1 MYKRSLALL
10 APVAIVSC
18 VTVNIYF
25 PAAAAEKA
33 ADQIILDVWHQQGGA
48 AEATKAATTP
58 PAAKNSG
65 AKKAEQSALDPRR
78 IVVAALN
85 AISGEAHAQNV
96 DFNAS
101 SPQIEQIKAR
111 MASRF
116 GELRPFLDSGAIGL
130 TADGLIAVHYANAA
144 SLADRARINQLV
156 SDEYKDRKAIYQA
169 IADANNQPG
178 WAGQIQKTFAER
190 WISQA
195 QSGWWYQSGGGWKK
209 K

>member
-10 APVAIVSC
+10 SPIAVVSC

-65 AKKAEQSALDPRR
+65 AKNEHSALDPRR
-78 IVVAALN
+78 IVVAALS

-116 GELRPFLDSGAIGL
+116 GELRPFLDSGAVGL
-130 TADGLIAVHYANAA
+130 TGDGLVAVHDANAA
-144 SLADRARINQLV
+144 SLAERARMNQLV
-156 SDEYKDRKAIYQA
+156 NAENKDRKALYQA

>member
-10 APVAIVSC
+10 APIAVVSC

-130 TADGLIAVHYANAA
+130 TADGLIAVHDANAA
-144 SLADRARINQLV
+144 SLADRARMNQLV
-156 SDEYKDRKAIYQA
+156 SAENKDRKALYQA

>member
-10 APVAIVSC
+10 APIAVVSC

-48 AEATKAATTP
+48 TEATKAATTP

-130 TADGLIAVHYANAA
+130 TADGLIAVHDANAA
-144 SLADRARINQLV
+144 SLADRARMNQLV
-156 SDEYKDRKAIYQA
+156 SAENKDRKALYQA

>member
-33 ADQIILDVWHQQGGA
+33 ADQIILDVWHQQGDSA
-48 AEATKAATTP
+48 KPATATP
-58 PAAKNSG
+58 PAKSG
-65 AKKAEQSALDPRR
+65 AKNEHSALDPSR
-78 IVVAALN
+78 IVVAALS

-116 GELRPFLDSGAIGL
+116 SELRPFLDSGAIGL
-130 TADGLIAVHYANAA
+130 TGDGLIAVHDANAA
-144 SLADRARINQLV
+144 SLADRARMNQLV
-156 SDEYKDRKAIYQA
+156 SAENKDRKALYQA

-195 QSGWWYQSGGGWKK
+195 QSGWWYQSGGAWKK

>member
-65 AKKAEQSALDPRR
+65 AKNEHSALDPRR
-78 IVVAALN
+78 IVVAALS

-96 DFNAS
+96 HFNAS
-101 SPQIEQIKAR
+101 PPQIEQIKAR

-130 TADGLIAVHYANAA
+130 TADGLIAVHDANAA
-144 SLADRARINQLV
+144 SLADRARMNQLV
-156 SDEYKDRKAIYQA
+156 SAENKDRKALYQA

>member
-25 PAAAAEKA
+25 PAAAAKA

-65 AKKAEQSALDPRR
+65 AKNEHSALDPRR
-78 IVVAALN
+78 IVVAALS

-130 TADGLIAVHYANAA
+130 TADGLIAVHDANAA
-144 SLADRARINQLV
+144 SLADRARMNQLV
-156 SDEYKDRKAIYQA
+156 SAENKDRKALYQA

>member
-10 APVAIVSC
+10 SPIAVVSC

-65 AKKAEQSALDPRR
+65 AKNEHSALDPRR
-78 IVVAALN
+78 IVVAALS

-116 GELRPFLDSGAIGL
+116 GELRPFLDNGAVGL
-130 TADGLIAVHYANAA
+130 TGDGLVAVHDANAA
-144 SLADRARINQLV
+144 SLAERARMNQLV
-156 SDEYKDRKAIYQA
+156 NAENKDRKALYQA

-195 QSGWWYQSGGGWKK
+195 QSGWWYQSGGSWKK

>member
-10 APVAIVSC
+10 APIAVVSC

-65 AKKAEQSALDPRR
+65 AKNEHSALDPRR
-78 IVVAALN
+78 IVVAALSG
-85 AISGEAHAQNV
+85 ISGEAHAQNV

-116 GELRPFLDSGAIGL
+116 GELRPFLDSGAVGL
-130 TADGLIAVHYANAA
+130 TGDGLVAVHDANAA
-144 SLADRARINQLV
+144 SLAERARMNQLV
-156 SDEYKDRKAIYQA
+156 NAENKDRKALYQA

-195 QSGWWYQSGGGWKK
+195 QSGWWYQSGGSWKK

>member
-10 APVAIVSC
+10 APIAVVSC

-65 AKKAEQSALDPRR
+65 AKNEHSALDPRR
-78 IVVAALN
+78 IVVAALSG
-85 AISGEAHAQNV
+85 ISGEAHAQNV

-116 GELRPFLDSGAIGL
+116 GELRPFLDSGAVGL
-130 TADGLIAVHYANAA
+130 TGDGLVAVHDANAA
-144 SLADRARINQLV
+144 SLAERARMNQLV
-156 SDEYKDRKAIYQA
+156 NAENKDRKALYQA
-169 IADANNQPG
+169 IADANTQPG

-195 QSGWWYQSGGGWKK
+195 QSGWWYQSGGSWKK

>member
-10 APVAIVSC
+10 APIAVVSC

-48 AEATKAATTP
+48 ADATKTATP
-58 PAAKNSG
+58 PATKNSG
-65 AKKAEQSALDPRR
+65 AKNEHSALDPRR
-78 IVVAALN
+78 IVVAALS

-116 GELRPFLDSGAIGL
+116 GELRPFLDSGAVGL
-130 TADGLIAVHYANAA
+130 TGDGLVAVHDANAA
-144 SLADRARINQLV
+144 SMAERARMNQLV
-156 SDEYKDRKAIYQA
+156 NAENKDRKALYQA

-195 QSGWWYQSGGGWKK
+195 QSGWWYQSGGSWKK

>member
-10 APVAIVSC
+10 APIAVVSC

-65 AKKAEQSALDPRR
+65 AKNEHSALDPRR
-78 IVVAALN
+78 IVVAALS

-116 GELRPFLDSGAIGL
+116 GELRPFLDSGAVGL
-130 TADGLIAVHYANAA
+130 TGDGLVAVHDANAA
-144 SLADRARINQLV
+144 RMAERARMNQLV
-156 SDEYKDRKAIYQA
+156 NAENKDRKALYQA

-195 QSGWWYQSGGGWKK
+195 QSGWWYQSGGAWKK

>member
-10 APVAIVSC
+10 APIAVVSC

-25 PAAAAEKA
+25 PAGAAEKA

-65 AKKAEQSALDPRR
+65 AKNEHSALDPRR
-78 IVVAALN
+78 IVVAALS

-116 GELRPFLDSGAIGL
+116 GELRPFLDSGAVGL
-130 TADGLIAVHYANAA
+130 TGDGLVAVHDANAA
-144 SLADRARINQLV
+144 SMAERARMNQLV
-156 SDEYKDRKAIYQA
+156 NAENKDRKALYQA

-195 QSGWWYQSGGGWKK
+195 QSGWWYQSGGSWKQK
-209 K
+209 

>member
-10 APVAIVSC
+10 APIAVVSC

-65 AKKAEQSALDPRR
+65 AKNEHSALDPRR
-78 IVVAALN
+78 IVVAALS

-130 TADGLIAVHYANAA
+130 TADGLIAVHDANAA
-144 SLADRARINQLV
+144 SMAERARMNQLV
-156 SDEYKDRKAIYQA
+156 NAENKDRKALYQA

-195 QSGWWYQSGGGWKK
+195 QSGWWYQSGGSWKQK
-209 K
+209 

>member
-10 APVAIVSC
+10 APIAVVSC

-65 AKKAEQSALDPRR
+65 AKNEHSALDPRR
-78 IVVAALN
+78 IVVAAFS

-116 GELRPFLDSGAIGL
+116 GELRPFLDSGAVGL
-130 TADGLIAVHYANAA
+130 TGDGLVAVHDANAA
-144 SLADRARINQLV
+144 SMAERARMNQLV
-156 SDEYKDRKAIYQA
+156 NAENKDRKALYQA

-195 QSGWWYQSGGGWKK
+195 QSGWWYQSGGSWKK

>member
-10 APVAIVSC
+10 APIAVVSC

-65 AKKAEQSALDPRR
+65 AKNEHSALDPRR
-78 IVVAALN
+78 IVVAALS

-116 GELRPFLDSGAIGL
+116 GELRPFLDSGAVGL
-130 TADGLIAVHYANAA
+130 TGDGLVAVHDANAA
-144 SLADRARINQLV
+144 SLAERARMNQLV
-156 SDEYKDRKAIYQA
+156 NAENKDRKALYQA

-195 QSGWWYQSGGGWKK
+195 QSGWWYQSGGSWKK

>member
-10 APVAIVSC
+10 APIAVVSC

-65 AKKAEQSALDPRR
+65 AKNEHSALDPRR
-78 IVVAALN
+78 IVVAALSG
-85 AISGEAHAQNV
+85 ISGEAHAQNV

-116 GELRPFLDSGAIGL
+116 GELRPFLDSGAVGL
-130 TADGLIAVHYANAA
+130 TGDGLVAVHDANAA
-144 SLADRARINQLV
+144 SLAERARMNQLV
-156 SDEYKDRKAIYQA
+156 NAENIDRKALYQA

-195 QSGWWYQSGGGWKK
+195 QSGWWYQSGGSWKK

>member
-10 APVAIVSC
+10 APIAVVSC

-65 AKKAEQSALDPRR
+65 AKNEHSALDPRR
-78 IVVAALN
+78 IVVAALS

-116 GELRPFLDSGAIGL
+116 GELRPFLDSGAVGL
-130 TADGLIAVHYANAA
+130 TGDGLVAVHDANAA
-144 SLADRARINQLV
+144 SMAERARMNQLV
-156 SDEYKDRKAIYQA
+156 NAENKDRKALYQA

-195 QSGWWYQSGGGWKK
+195 QSGWWYQSGGSWKK

>member
-1 MYKRSLALL
+1 MYKRGLALL
-10 APVAIVSC
+10 APIAVVSC

-48 AEATKAATTP
+48 ADVPKAATTP

-65 AKKAEQSALDPRR
+65 AKNEHSALDPRR
-78 IVVAALN
+78 IVVAALS

-116 GELRPFLDSGAIGL
+116 GELRPFLDSGAVGL
-130 TADGLIAVHYANAA
+130 TGDGLVAVHDANAA
-144 SLADRARINQLV
+144 SMAERARMNQLV
-156 SDEYKDRKAIYQA
+156 NAENKDRKALYQA

>member
-10 APVAIVSC
+10 APIAVVSC

-65 AKKAEQSALDPRR
+65 AKNEHSALDPRR
-78 IVVAALN
+78 IVVAALS

-130 TADGLIAVHYANAA
+130 TADGLIAVHDANAA
-144 SLADRARINQLV
+144 SLADRARMNQLV
-156 SDEYKDRKAIYQA
+156 SAENKDRKALYQA

>member
-25 PAAAAEKA
+25 PAVAAEKA

-65 AKKAEQSALDPRR
+65 AKNEHSALDPRR
-78 IVVAALN
+78 IVVAALS

-130 TADGLIAVHYANAA
+130 TADGLIAVHDANAA
-144 SLADRARINQLV
+144 SLADRARMNQLV
-156 SDEYKDRKAIYQA
+156 SAENKDRKALYQA

>member
-25 PAAAAEKA
+25 PTAAAEKA

-65 AKKAEQSALDPRR
+65 AKNEHSALDPRR
-78 IVVAALN
+78 IVVAALS

-130 TADGLIAVHYANAA
+130 TADGLIAVHDANAA
-144 SLADRARINQLV
+144 SLADRARMNQLV
-156 SDEYKDRKAIYQA
+156 SAENKDRKALYQA

>member
-65 AKKAEQSALDPRR
+65 AKNEHSALDPRR
-78 IVVAALN
+78 IVVAALS

-111 MASRF
+111 MAIRF

-130 TADGLIAVHYANAA
+130 TADGLIAVHDANAA
-144 SLADRARINQLV
+144 SLADRARMNQLV
-156 SDEYKDRKAIYQA
+156 SAENKDRKALYQA

>member
-48 AEATKAATTP
+48 AEATQAATTP

-65 AKKAEQSALDPRR
+65 AKNEHSALDPRR
-78 IVVAALN
+78 IVVAALS

-130 TADGLIAVHYANAA
+130 TADGLIAVHDANAA
-144 SLADRARINQLV
+144 SMAERARMNQLV
-156 SDEYKDRKAIYQA
+156 NAENKDRKALYQA

-195 QSGWWYQSGGGWKK
+195 QSGWWYQSGGSWKK

>member
-65 AKKAEQSALDPRR
+65 AKNEQSALDPRR
-78 IVVAALN
+78 IVVAALS

-130 TADGLIAVHYANAA
+130 TADGLIAVHDANAA
-144 SLADRARINQLV
+144 SLADRARMNQLV
-156 SDEYKDRKAIYQA
+156 NAENKDRKALYQA

-195 QSGWWYQSGGGWKK
+195 QSGWWYQSGGSWKK

>member
-10 APVAIVSC
+10 APIAVVSC

-48 AEATKAATTP
+48 AEATKAATIP

-65 AKKAEQSALDPRR
+65 AKNEHSALDPRR
-78 IVVAALN
+78 IVVAALS

-116 GELRPFLDSGAIGL
+116 GELRPFLDSGAVGL
-130 TADGLIAVHYANAA
+130 TGDGLVAVHDANAA
-144 SLADRARINQLV
+144 SMAERARMNQLV
-156 SDEYKDRKAIYQA
+156 NAENKDRKALYQA

-195 QSGWWYQSGGGWKK
+195 QSGWWYQSGGSWKK

>member
-10 APVAIVSC
+10 APIAIVSC

-33 ADQIILDVWHQQGGA
+33 ADQIILDVWHQQGDSTKP
-48 AEATKAATTP
+48 ATATP
-58 PAAKNSG
+58 PANKNSG

-130 TADGLIAVHYANAA
+130 TADGLIAVHDANAA
-144 SLADRARINQLV
+144 SLADRARMNQLV
-156 SDEYKDRKAIYQA
+156 SAENKDRKALYQA
-169 IADANNQPG
+169 IADANNQPS
-178 WAGQIQKTFAER
+178 WAAQIQKTFAER

-195 QSGWWYQSGGGWKK
+195 QSGWWYQSGGGWKQK
-209 K
+209 

>member
-65 AKKAEQSALDPRR
+65 AKNEHSALDPRR
-78 IVVAALN
+78 IVVAALS

-130 TADGLIAVHYANAA
+130 TADGLIAVHDATAA
-144 SLADRARINQLV
+144 SLADRARMNQLV
-156 SDEYKDRKAIYQA
+156 SAENKDRKALYQA

>member
-10 APVAIVSC
+10 APIAVVSC

-65 AKKAEQSALDPRR
+65 AKNEHSALDPRR
-78 IVVAALN
+78 IVVAALS

-130 TADGLIAVHYANAA
+130 TADGLIAVHDANAA
-144 SLADRARINQLV
+144 SLADRARMNQLV
-156 SDEYKDRKAIYQA
+156 SAENKDRKALYQA
-169 IADANNQPG
+169 IADANNQPS

>member
-10 APVAIVSC
+10 APIAVVSC

-65 AKKAEQSALDPRR
+65 AKNEHSALDPRR
-78 IVVAALN
+78 IVVAALS

-130 TADGLIAVHYANAA
+130 TADGLIAVHDANAA
-144 SLADRARINQLV
+144 SMAERARMNQLV
-156 SDEYKDRKAIYQA
+156 NAENKDRKALYQA

-195 QSGWWYQSGGGWKK
+195 QSGWWYQSGGSWKK

>member
-10 APVAIVSC
+10 APVAIVSRP
-18 VTVNIYF
+18 
-25 PAAAAEKA
+25 PATTPPPAPAAEKA

-65 AKKAEQSALDPRR
+65 AKNEHSALDPRR
-78 IVVAALN
+78 IVVAALS

-130 TADGLIAVHYANAA
+130 TADGLIAVHDANAA
-144 SLADRARINQLV
+144 SLADRARMNQLV
-156 SDEYKDRKAIYQA
+156 SAENKDRKALYQA
-169 IADANNQPG
+169 IADANNQPS

>member
-65 AKKAEQSALDPRR
+65 AKNEHSALDPRR
-78 IVVAALN
+78 IVVAALS

-130 TADGLIAVHYANAA
+130 TADGLIAVHDANAA
-144 SLADRARINQLV
+144 SLADRARMNQLV
-156 SDEYKDRKAIYQA
+156 SAENKDRKALYQA
-169 IADANNQPG
+169 IADANNQPR